1 MEMTYVIANEVE
13 PLEGFSERIQRIAEM
28 PRSELSA
35 LLRKKFQD
43 EDQRIFEEDYMKF
56 RSAESHPMDVGR
68 PYLLVPERHRAGI
81 VLVHGYMAAPREVQA
96 LAQYLY
102 ERGYVVYVV
111 RLKGHGTAPEDLAQT
126 AWSEWYESLNRG
138 YVVVKSLTD
147 DVILGGFS
155 TGGTLALMGAGLKRD
170 KIKAAFSICAPLKL
184 RQFAARLVPS
194 VVSFN
199 SLIQRI
205 RGGETGW
212 EYVQNSPEN
221 ENINYKRNPITGV
234 RELNRAMEAME
245 RVLPD
250 IVVPTLVAQSSKDP
264 VVDPSSAMDIF
275 AKVGTPLKELTLFER
290 ENHGIVN
297 GPRSEEVFERVYRF
311 LLWAQEQ
318 RPHAT
323 LRLADENMPKGPTT
337 RDSLIQET
345 AS

>member
-1 MEMTYVIANEVE
+1 
-13 PLEGFSERIQRIAEM
+13 
-28 PRSELSA
+28 
-35 LLRKKFQD
+35 
-43 EDQRIFEEDYMKF
+43 
-56 RSAESHPMDVGR
+56 
-68 PYLLVPERHRAGI
+68 
-81 VLVHGYMAAPREVQA
+81 
-96 LAQYLY
+96 
-102 ERGYVVYVV
+102 
-111 RLKGHGTAPEDLAQT
+111 
-126 AWSEWYESLNRG
+126 
-138 YVVVKSLTD
+138 
-147 DVILGGFS
+147 
-155 TGGTLALMGAGLKRD
+155 
-170 KIKAAFSICAPLKL
+170 
-184 RQFAARLVPS
+184 
-194 VVSFN
+194 
-199 SLIQRI
+199 
-205 RGGETGW
+205 
-212 EYVQNSPEN
+212 
-221 ENINYKRNPITGV
+221 
-234 RELNRAMEAME
+234 MEAME